1 LCVLLGISYGYSV
14 AFTAQYLLASYVHE
28 AREVLDL
35 RPKTAFAHVGVKKAG
50 RRCSAICG
58 VLEVAFPHHQAYG
71 LGFATDMLV

>member
-1 LCVLLGISYGYSV
+1 MC
-14 AFTAQYLLASYVHE
+14 FTQNQLWVFCSLYTTVLASYVHK

-50 RRCSAICG
+50 RQCSAVCG
-58 VLEVAFPHHQAYG
+58 VLEVAFLHHQASG